1 MVGIR
6 VINHMYIIIT
16 YIGWDCFSL
25 VGKLVLDSQKANGIG
40 TITDNCYL
48 RSNCF
53 YTIQFVLGSYLGIIW
68 SKILLNPWT
77 DLEVSCA
84 VGVSLP
90 MLWHDV
96 LLQEQLMDSSENI
109 DRPAKKRVMWKPD
122 KELREYFYFELLEDE
137 RGMKVINKTFWK
149 LHSYA
154 CFHNAPA
161 SNLKQDLITRGQTT
175 QDVTWG

>member
-1 MVGIR
+1 
-6 VINHMYIIIT
+6 MYIIIT
-16 YIGWDCFSL
+16 YIGWDCFAL
-25 VGKLVLDSQKANGIG
+25 VGKLVFDSLKANGIG
-40 TITDNCYL
+40 KITDNCYL

-53 YTIQFVLGSYLGIIW
+53 YNIQFVLGSYLGTIW
-68 SKILLNPWT
+68 SKIWLNPWT

-90 MLWHDV
+90 MLWHDL
-96 LLQEQLMDSSENI
+96 LLQEQLMDTSENI

-137 RGMKVINKTFWK
+137 RGMKVKFKTFWS
-149 LHSYA
+149 LLSHV

-161 SNLKQDLITRGQTT
+161 SNLKQDLITRANDNRFHLVITIINFIN
-175 QDVTWG
+175 